1 MSASKVVVITGASSG
16 FGRLTAEFLA
26 RQGHQV
32 FATMRELAGRNAK
45 AAEALR
51 ELGRRE
57 GLKLQAAE
65 LDVTRDASVESCVRQ
80 VLAEAGRIDVLVNN
94 AGFGYGGLQ
103 ESFTSEQA
111 QRIFDTNVV
120 GAHRTIR
127 AVLPQMHRQR
137 EGLLVQVSSGVGRV
151 VLPGMGLYC
160 ASKFALEALSECYRY
175 ELAGSGIDVVCVQ
188 PGASIREVLGLLKQQ
203 SAGSCLVCSKDK
215 LVGIFSERDYARKII
230 LKGKSSRETAV
241 REIMTERVISVNPD
255 QSVAECMALMTN
267 HRVRHLPVLEGSDV
281 VGVISIGDAVKSIIT
296 EQEFTIDQLEK
307 YITGQR

>member
-1 MSASKVVVITGASSG
+1 MSASSKVVVITGASSG
-16 FGRLTAEFLA
+16 FGRMTAEFLA

-32 FATMRELAGRNAK
+32 FATMRQLARRNAA

-51 ELGRRE
+51 ELARRE

-65 LDVTRDASVESCVRQ
+65 LDVTDDTSVEDGVRL

-103 ESFTSEQA
+103 ESFTPAQA

-120 GAHRTIR
+120 GVHRAIR

-137 EGLLVQVSSGVGRV
+137 EGLLIQVSSGAGRV

-175 ELAGSGIDVVCVQ
+175 ELAGSGIDVVCVE
-188 PGASIREVLGLLKQQ
+188 PGAYPTEIFGKLEPGDDAGRERAYGASRELAPRIAGALSSSTADPMDVVNLLADVIEAA
-203 SAGSCLVCSKDK
+203 AGSRAARYPVGLRGPGVEAINSVCAQAQEQV
-215 LVGIFSERDYARKII
+215 LAAMG
-230 LKGKSSRETAV
+230 
-241 REIMTERVISVNPD
+241 
-255 QSVAECMALMTN
+255 VAELVQFKKAG
-267 HRVRHLPVLEGSDV
+267 P
-281 VGVISIGDAVKSIIT
+281 A
-296 EQEFTIDQLEK
+296 
-307 YITGQR
+307 

>member
-188 PGASIREVLGLLKQQ
+188 PGAYPTEIFGKLEPGEDAGRERAYGAARELAPRIGGALSASTADPMDVANLLLDVIETAAGSRAARYPVGLPGPGVEAINSVCAQVQEQVLG
-203 SAGSCLVCSKDK
+203 AMG
-215 LVGIFSERDYARKII
+215 
-230 LKGKSSRETAV
+230 
-241 REIMTERVISVNPD
+241 
-255 QSVAECMALMTN
+255 VAELTRFA
-267 HRVRHLPVLEGSDV
+267 
-281 VGVISIGDAVKSIIT
+281 KS
-296 EQEFTIDQLEK
+296 
-307 YITGQR
+307 GPA